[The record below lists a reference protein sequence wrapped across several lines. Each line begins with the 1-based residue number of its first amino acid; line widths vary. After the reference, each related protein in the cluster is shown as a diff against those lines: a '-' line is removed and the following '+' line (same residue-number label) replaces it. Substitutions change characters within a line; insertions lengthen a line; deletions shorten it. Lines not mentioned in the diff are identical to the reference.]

1 MLRIHAFSEHSNLSH
16 FLYHSDTY
24 EFSRIYA
31 SLSNTNAIESAPR
44 DAKNSYTD
52 TRSLISPRSS
62 ANTPIRVTLLAG
74 RS

>member
-16 FLYHSDTY
+16 FLYHADTY
-24 EFSRIYA
+24 EFPHIYA

-52 TRSLISPRSS
+52 RRSLISPRSS
-62 ANTPIRVTLLAG
+62 ANTLIRVTLLAG
-74 RS
+74 WS